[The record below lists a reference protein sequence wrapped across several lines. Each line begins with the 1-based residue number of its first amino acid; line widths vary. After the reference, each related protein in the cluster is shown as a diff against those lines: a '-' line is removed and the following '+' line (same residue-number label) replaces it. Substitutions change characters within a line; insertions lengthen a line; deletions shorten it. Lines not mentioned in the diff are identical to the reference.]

1 MFAASNGSME
11 DRPVEARDSPFA
23 RARPRVHNAFQ
34 NQDQDQAQVE
44 HYFTMDLFKTYYNYL
59 TIDCWY
65 LIKSILQ
72 TRQEKVN
79 FKVTTV
85 MKI

>member
-1 MFAASNGSME
+1 MFAVSNGSME
-11 DRPVEARDSPFA
+11 HRPVEARDSPFA
-23 RARPRVHNAFQ
+23 RARPHVHNAFQ

-44 HYFTMDLFKTYYNYL
+44 HYITMDLFKTYNYL

-72 TRQEKVN
+72 TRLLGIRSLFYERKGK
-79 FKVTTV
+79 F
-85 MKI
+85 

>member
-1 MFAASNGSME
+1 ME
-11 DRPVEARDSPFA
+11 DGPVEARDSPFA

-44 HYFTMDLFKTYYNYL
+44 HYFTMDLLKTYYIFL

-65 LIKSILQ
+65 LIVSPLNNRI
-72 TRQEKVN
+72 N
-79 FKVTTV
+79 F
-85 MKI
+85 IIANLF